1 MTCTVIG
8 CQVPFTLS
16 SEKGNV
22 NSQWFVILFYP
33 AVDLNVFQG
42 KLIQY
47 GSYENCTSVVR

>member
-1 MTCTVIG
+1 MTRTVIG